1 MNAHIL
7 THNLGYPR
15 IGEKREL
22 KKALEAFWKG
32 EIPVE
37 ELERLGRRLRKTHWL
52 VQKEAGLDLIPSND
66 FSYYDQMLDMTCL
79 LGNVPPRFGGR
90 IGLELLFGVA
100 RGSGRAGVKEGHL
113 RGAESGAAHASE
125 MTKWFD
131 TNYHYIVPEFQP
143 RTMFKLSTAK
153 PFDEFQEAMALG
165 IRTKPVL
172 IGPLTYLHLGK
183 SLDSGYDRLALLENL
198 LPVYSEILAGL
209 EGLGAEWVQLDEPVL
224 ALDLSPD
231 WQAAFLSA
239 YRRLREGS
247 PNLRL
252 LLATYFG
259 ELRENLP
266 LVARLPVDVLHLD
279 LTRAGAEL
287 EKALACLPSAMS
299 LSLGIVDGRNV
310 WRNNFEASLAQ
321 IDKARRILS
330 AERVLLA
337 PSCSLLHSPV
347 TLRGEKALE
356 PEIKDWLA
364 FAEEKLSEVTQL
376 ARLAEGTGDS
386 FLAFRNRVA
395 FHSRRA
401 SERIHRSEVK
411 ARCLA
416 VRPEDSR
423 RGAPFCERREAQRR
437 VLRIPLFPTTTIGSF
452 PQTADIRAARA
463 KWKRGEL
470 SDADYESFLKER
482 TAECIRFQEEVG
494 LDVLVHGEF
503 ERNDMVE
510 YFGEQLDGFAITA
523 NGWVQSYG
531 SRCVKPPIIYGD
543 VSRPRPMTLGWSTYA
558 QALTSRPLKGM
569 LTGPVTILQWSFVR
583 DDQPRNETARQIALA
598 IRDEVTDLE
607 AAGIKVIQI
616 DEPALREGLPLRK
629 SDWAVYLGWAG
640 EAFRLSAA
648 GVRDETQIHTHM
660 CYCEFNDIIA
670 SIAALDADVI
680 SIEASRSNMELLEAF
695 SEFSYP
701 NEVGPGIWDIHS
713 PRIPDVSE
721 MAGLLRKAAAVL
733 PVENL
738 WVNPDCGLKTRAW
751 KEVTLSL
758 KNMVGAAAA
767 LREAHSQPAAGAPA
781 SMHGNRSGS

>member
-113 RGAESGAAHASE
+113 RGAESGSAHASE

-231 WQAAFLSA
+231 WQVALLSA

-266 LVARLPVDVLHLD
+266 LAARLPVDVLHLD

-330 AERVLLA
+330 AERVLVA

-510 YFGEQLDGFAITA
+510 YFGEQLDGFAMGYSLA
-523 NGWVQSYG
+523 SDSGRFRNGGPAPQGRSGSTHREPLGEPRLRVEDARLEGSDPLPEKYG
-531 SRCVKPPIIYGD
+531 RCGCRVAGSPFATCRRRSGFAARK
-543 VSRPRPMTLGWSTYA
+543 
-558 QALTSRPLKGM
+558 Q
-569 LTGPVTILQWSFVR
+569 VR
-583 DDQPRNETARQIALA
+583 QLI
-598 IRDEVTDLE
+598 
-607 AAGIKVIQI
+607 
-616 DEPALREGLPLRK
+616 
-629 SDWAVYLGWAG
+629 
-640 EAFRLSAA
+640 FAA
-648 GVRDETQIHTHM
+648 GV
-660 CYCEFNDIIA
+660 
-670 SIAALDADVI
+670 
-680 SIEASRSNMELLEAF
+680 
-695 SEFSYP
+695 
-701 NEVGPGIWDIHS
+701 
-713 PRIPDVSE
+713 
-721 MAGLLRKAAAVL
+721 
-733 PVENL
+733 
-738 WVNPDCGLKTRAW
+738 
-751 KEVTLSL
+751 
-758 KNMVGAAAA
+758 
-767 LREAHSQPAAGAPA
+767 
-781 SMHGNRSGS
+781 SGRLGG